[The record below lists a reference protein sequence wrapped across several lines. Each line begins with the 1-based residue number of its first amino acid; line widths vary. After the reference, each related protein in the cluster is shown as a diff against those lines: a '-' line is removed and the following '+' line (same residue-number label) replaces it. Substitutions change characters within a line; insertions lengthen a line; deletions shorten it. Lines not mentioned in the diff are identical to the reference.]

1 MLLAMPMKMY
11 HSHDDVHD
19 NITSRDLTYHSQLMV
34 TATNKIPK
42 GDGEELMKLRKC
54 TKQN

>member
-1 MLLAMPMKMY
+1 MLLAMPVKMY

-42 GDGEELMKLRKC
+42 GDGEELMKLRVV
-54 TKQN
+54 